1 MTKAT
6 SAINTEY
13 RDGILF
19 PVSLAAAAIVLQG
32 TFAVV
37 GPDGLAISSAA
48 VGGDD
53 QTCIGIWENDAEN
66 TPESGQEYGIVR
78 RNKHVLVSNS
88 SADPVTQAELGK
100 QIYIE
105 DNQTVAKT
113 DGAGTR
119 SVAGRFMGF
128 DTEYTTQVWVEIA

>member
-6 SAINTEY
+6 AGINTEY
-13 RDGILF
+13 RDGIKF
-19 PVSLAAAAIVLQG
+19 PLALLASAIVLQG

-37 GPDGLAISSAA
+37 GLNGYAISSAD
-48 VGGDD
+48 VGGED
-53 QTCIGIWENDAEN
+53 QKCIGLWDFDAEN
-66 TPESGQEYGIVR
+66 TGANGEAFGVVC
-78 RNKHVLVSNS
+78 RNKHFLVANS
-88 SADPVTQAELGK
+88 STDPVTQAELGSL
-100 QIYIE
+100 IYIE

-119 SVAGRFMGF
+119 SVAGIFMGF

>member
-1 MTKAT
+1 MTAT
-6 SAINTEY
+6 TTPINTEY
-13 RDGILF
+13 RDGILI
-19 PVSLAAAAIVLQG
+19 PIALAASAIVLQG

-37 GPDGLAISSAA
+37 GTNGFALASAA

-53 QTCIGIWENDAEN
+53 QVCVGVWESDAEN
-66 TPESGQEYGIVR
+66 TGANGAAVGLVR
-78 RNKHVLVSNS
+78 RKKQFLVANS
-88 SADPVTQAELGK
+88 ATDPVTQAELGL

-113 DGAGTR
+113 DGTGTR

-128 DTEYTTQVWVEIA
+128 DTEYTTHVWVEIT

>member
-1 MTKAT
+1 
-6 SAINTEY
+6 
-13 RDGILF
+13 
-19 PVSLAAAAIVLQG
+19 
-32 TFAVV
+32 
-37 GPDGLAISSAA
+37 
-48 VGGDD
+48 
-53 QTCIGIWENDAEN
+53 
-66 TPESGQEYGIVR
+66 PESGQEFGIVR

-100 QIYIE
+100 EIYIE

-128 DTEYTTQVWVEIA
+128 DTEYTTHVWVEIA

>member
-6 SAINTEY
+6 TGINTEY

-19 PVSLAAAAIVLQG
+19 PVALLASALVLQG

-37 GPDGLAISSAA
+37 GDDGYAISSAN
-48 VGGDD
+48 VGGAD
-53 QTCIGIWENDAEN
+53 QKCIGIWECDAQN
-66 TPESGQEYGIVR
+66 TGANGEVLGVVR
-78 RNKHVLVSNS
+78 RNKHVLVANS
-88 SADPVTQAELGK
+88 SADPVTQAELGS

-119 SVAGRFMGF
+119 SVAGLFMGF
-128 DTEYTTQVWVEIA
+128 DTEYTTHVWVEIA